1 MFEVPLPTG
10 AASTSILVDSRL
22 SPSVRLTGAHHRN
35 KGARDAS
42 RTGESWIM
50 GRGCGMV
57 CTVLGLVTKRQR
69 YLWFVLAV
77 VVHLLGAAPAWPWGC
92 EGHETIALIAAR
104 QLTPHARKMV
114 DELLQPSPIDRRLE
128 RSCRTTGNVVADAST
143 WADDVRH
150 DQTSPF
156 FNTGRWHFIDIP
168 RGTSSGEVGRF
179 CPPPT
184 GRTGLSPAGCVVT
197 AIEDQ
202 LTVLRK
208 IGGER
213 RRAAEALMWLIHLIG
228 DLHQP
233 LHCSTNNDAGGN
245 CVPVTYF
252 GIAPQLSS
260 DHPEEGMYQ
269 PNLHAVW
276 DTSIIRRILQHRS
289 AGWFAD
295 VLQRRFAAQ
304 IPAWQRMPIDL
315 RTWAWESHRVA
326 EQTAYGQLPVAIP
339 LATPQR
345 GVQCSEV
352 SQKMLALHERLGQQY
367 EDPAAP
373 VIEEQL
379 AKAGVRLAMVLNRL
393 WP

>member
-1 MFEVPLPTG
+1 M
-10 AASTSILVDSRL
+10 
-22 SPSVRLTGAHHRN
+22 
-35 KGARDAS
+35 
-42 RTGESWIM
+42 
-50 GRGCGMV
+50 
-57 CTVLGLVTKRQR
+57 
-69 YLWFVLAV
+69 
-77 VVHLLGAAPAWPWGC
+77 LGAVALLVGPAPAWPWGC
-92 EGHETIALIAAR
+92 EGHETIALIAGW

-114 DELLQPSPIDRRLE
+114 DELLQPSPIDPHLE
-128 RSCRTTGNVVADAST
+128 RSCRTTGNVLADAST
-143 WADDVRH
+143 WADDVRR
-150 DQTSPF
+150 DQSSPF

-168 RGTSSGEVGRF
+168 RGASSGEVGRF

-184 GRTGLSPAGCVVT
+184 GCIVR

-208 IGGER
+208 TGGER
-213 RRAAEALMWLIHLIG
+213 RRAAEALMMLIHLIG

-260 DHPEEGMYQ
+260 EHPEEGMYQ

-276 DTSIIRRILQHRS
+276 DTGIIRRILQHRS
-289 AGWFAD
+289 ADWFAD

-315 RTWAWESHRVA
+315 HAWALESHHVA

-339 LATPQR
+339 IASPQR
-345 GVQCSEV
+345 GVQCGEV
-352 SQKMLALHERLGQQY
+352 SQKMLALHERLGQRYQ
-367 EDPAAP
+367 DAAAP

-379 AKAGVRLAMVLNRL
+379 AKAGVRLAMVLNHL
-393 WP
+393 WQ